1 MARTSSG
8 SFLTALGIALGIGLV
23 SAPMVG
29 LVGAAP
35 TPGKIG
41 VIDLEKTLYETPA
54 GKRASDAFDKT
65 RKAKQA
71 ELDKKQK
78 DLQKAAAELDKQ
90 AAVLKPDVLA
100 DKKKV
105 LEKQFV
111 ELQQTYVKLEKDL
124 AGERTKLVQDV
135 LKKAEPIIEQ
145 IAKEEGV
152 MMVLD
157 QSATLWV
164 DQSVDLTDKLNAKMK

>member
-1 MARTSSG
+1 MASTRFGT
-8 SFLTALGIALGIGLV
+8 LVTALGIALGIGLV

-41 VIDLEKTLYETPA
+41 VIDLEKTLYETKT
-54 GKRASDAFDKT
+54 GKAASEAFDKT

-71 ELDKKQK
+71 DLDKRQK

-100 DKKKV
+100 EKKKV
-105 LEKQFV
+105 LEKQFI
-111 ELQQTYVKLEKDL
+111 ELQQTYVKLERDL
-124 AGERTKLVQDV
+124 ASERTKLVQDV
-135 LKKAEPIIEQ
+135 LSKATPIIDK
-145 IAKEEGV
+145 IAREEGV
-152 MMVLD
+152 MLILD
-157 QSATLWV
+157 QSATLWI
-164 DQSVDLTDKLNAKMK
+164 DGSIDLTAKLNAKM

>member
-1 MARTSSG
+1 MASTRFGT
-8 SFLTALGIALGIGLV
+8 LVTALGIALGFGLV

-41 VIDLEKTLYETPA
+41 VIDLEKTLYETKT
-54 GKRASDAFDKT
+54 GKAASEAFDKT

-71 ELDKKQK
+71 DLDKRQK

-100 DKKKV
+100 EKKKV
-105 LEKQFV
+105 LEKQFI
-111 ELQQTYVKLEKDL
+111 ELQQTYVKLERDL
-124 AGERTKLVQDV
+124 ASERTKLVQDV
-135 LKKAEPIIEQ
+135 LSKATPIIDK
-145 IAKEEGV
+145 IAREEGV
-152 MMVLD
+152 MLILD
-157 QSATLWV
+157 QSATLWI
-164 DQSVDLTDKLNAKMK
+164 DGSIDLTAKLNAKM

>member
-1 MARTSSG
+1 MASTRFGT
-8 SFLTALGIALGIGLV
+8 LVTALGIALGIGLV

-41 VIDLEKTLYETPA
+41 VIDLEKTLYETKT
-54 GKRASDAFDKT
+54 GKAASEAFDKT

-71 ELDKKQK
+71 DLDKRQK

-100 DKKKV
+100 EKKKV
-105 LEKQFV
+105 LEKQFI
-111 ELQQTYVKLEKDL
+111 ELQQVYVKLEKDL
-124 AGERTKLVQDV
+124 ANERTKLVQDV
-135 LKKAEPIIEQ
+135 LTKATPLIEQ
-145 IAKEEGV
+145 IAKDEGV
-152 MMVLD
+152 TMILD
-157 QSATLWV
+157 QSATLWI
-164 DQSVDLTDKLNAKMK
+164 DGSVDLTAKLNAKMK

>member
-1 MARTSSG
+1 MASTRFGT
-8 SFLTALGIALGIGLV
+8 LVTALGIALGIGLV

-41 VIDLEKTLYETPA
+41 VIDLEKTLYETKT
-54 GKRASDAFDKT
+54 GKAASEAFDKT

-71 ELDKKQK
+71 DLDKRQK

-100 DKKKV
+100 EKKKV
-105 LEKQFV
+105 LEKQFI
-111 ELQQTYVKLEKDL
+111 ELQQTYVKLERDL
-124 AGERTKLVQDV
+124 ASERTKLVQDV
-135 LKKAEPIIEQ
+135 LSKATPIIDK
-145 IAKEEGV
+145 IAREEGV
-152 MMVLD
+152 MLILD

-164 DQSVDLTDKLNAKMK
+164 DGSIDLTAKLNAKM